1 MSDKL
6 SKVLGICLLIV
17 LGLFIYWM
25 QSGNAD
31 EWSNEQSKNDILEE
45 IENDIFLP
53 NDFEDKAL
61 LFIGL
66 MKNKDKHYNTYD
78 VRISLNEG
86 NDVSD
91 VLTSIKISEGAY
103 NFFNGNVTDDMLANP
118 LNPLKIGPG
127 KDLYECVKTCLE
139 RYEAEGGQF
148 CDCSVFYNY

>member
-1 MSDKL
+1 MSDII

-31 EWSNEQSKNDILEE
+31 EWANEQSKNDIVEE
-45 IENDIFLP
+45 IENDIFLS

-78 VRISLNEG
+78 VRISSKEG
-86 NDVSD
+86 NEVSD
-91 VLTSIKISEGAY
+91 VLTSISISEGAY
-103 NFFNGNVTDDMLANP
+103 NFFNTNVTDENLA
-118 LNPLKIGPG
+118 NPLKIGQG
-127 KDLYECVKTCLE
+127 KDLYECVKNCLE
-139 RYEAEGGQF
+139 RYEAAGGQF
-148 CDCSVFYNY
+148 CDCSVFFNSY